1 MLDRSSMGY
10 YMGSMNKLPA
20 EMRAQVLRCLVEGNS
35 IRATVRL
42 TGAAKATV
50 TKLLID
56 AGHAC
61 SEFQDYTLRNLT
73 TQRCQVDEIWS
84 FVHCKE
90 RNLPRA
96 TAAPKTAG
104 DVWTWTAI
112 DADTKLAI
120 SWLVADR
127 TPEACTE
134 FLTDTYER
142 LANRVQLTSDGYG
155 AYIWAMR
162 EVFGEKVD
170 YAQLVKTYGA
180 PPEAPQYA
188 RYSPPVVTGFRK
200 TVRTG
205 NPDARHISTSYVERQ
220 NLTMRMQMR
229 RFTRL
234 TNAFS
239 KKVENHALAVS
250 LHFFNYNFCR
260 QHQTLKM
267 TPAMAA
273 GITNRIWNVSDIVK
287 LIEENEEHTLVA
299 KRRAQFAWA
308 S

>member
-1 MLDRSSMGY
+1 
-10 YMGSMNKLPA
+10 MNRLTPA
-20 EMRAQVLRCLVEGNS
+20 MRAQVLRCLVEGNS

-42 TGAAKATV
+42 TGTAKATV

-56 AGHAC
+56 AGAAC
-61 SEFQDYTLRNLT
+61 SEFQNYTLRNV
-73 TQRCQVDEIWS
+73 QSKRVQVDEIWS
-84 FVHCKE
+84 FVYAKQ
-90 RNLPRA
+90 RNVGRA
-96 TAAPKTAG
+96 IAAPEGAG

-112 DADTKLAI
+112 DADSKLAI

-127 TPEACTE
+127 SPQACRE

-170 YAQLVKTYGA
+170 YAALVKTFGA
-180 PPEAPQYA
+180 PLEAPAHA
-188 RYSPPVVTGFRK
+188 RYSPAIVTGVK
-200 TVRTG
+200 KMVRSG
-205 NPDARHISTSYVERQ
+205 NPDDRHISTSFAERQ

-250 LHFFNYNFCR
+250 LHFCNYNVCGK
-260 QHQTLKM
+260 HQTLKM
-267 TPAMAA
+267 TPAMTA
-273 GITNRIWNVSDIVK
+273 GITDRIWSVTDIVR

-299 KRRAQFAWA
+299 KRQRRIA
-308 S
+308 

>member
-1 MLDRSSMGY
+1 MESSQQEIPIMNRLD
-10 YMGSMNKLPA
+10 PA
-20 EMRAQVLRCLVEGNS
+20 VRAQVLRCLVEGNS

-56 AGHAC
+56 AGRAC
-61 SEFQDYTLRNLT
+61 SEFQDYTLRNIKSE
-73 TQRCQVDEIWS
+73 RVQVDEIWS
-84 FVHCKE
+84 FVYAKQ
-90 RNLPRA
+90 RNVGRA
-96 TAAPKTAG
+96 TAAPETAG

-112 DADTKLAI
+112 DADSKLAI

-127 TPEACTE
+127 SPKACEE
-134 FLTDTYER
+134 FLIDTYER

-155 AYIWAMR
+155 AYLWAMR
-162 EVFGEKVD
+162 DVFGDKVD
-170 YAQLVKTYGA
+170 FAQLVKTFGA
-180 PPEAPQYA
+180 PHETRAHA
-188 RYSPPVVTGFRK
+188 RYSPAIVTGIK
-200 TVRTG
+200 KMPRTG
-205 NPDARHISTSYVERQ
+205 NPDERHISTSFVERQ

-260 QHQTLKM
+260 KHQTLKM

-273 GITNRIWNVSDIVK
+273 GITDRIWSVADIVK
-287 LIEENEEHTLVA
+287 LIEENEEHTLIA
-299 KRRAQFAWA
+299 KRQAQFAWA

>member
-1 MLDRSSMGY
+1 
-10 YMGSMNKLPA
+10 MNRLTPPQ
-20 EMRAQVLRCLVEGNS
+20 RAQVLRCLVEGNS
-35 IRATVRL
+35 IRATCRL

-50 TKLLID
+50 TKLLVD
-56 AGHAC
+56 AGGAC
-61 SEFQDYTLRNLT
+61 SQFQDYTLRDLST
-73 TQRCQVDEIWS
+73 RRCQVDEIWS

-96 TAAPKTAG
+96 TAAPENAG
-104 DVWTWTAI
+104 DAWTWVAL

-127 TPEACTE
+127 SPEACRE

-155 AYIWAMR
+155 AYLWAMR
-162 EVFGEKVD
+162 DVFGEKVD
-170 YAQLVKTYGA
+170 YAALVKTFGA
-180 PPEAPQYA
+180 PLEAPAHA
-188 RYSPPVVTGFRK
+188 RYSPAIVTGVKK

-205 NPDARHISTSYVERQ
+205 NPDDKHISTSFVERQ

-260 QHQTLKM
+260 KHQTLKM

-273 GITNRIWNVSDIVK
+273 GVTNRIWNVTDIVA
-287 LIEENEEHTLVA
+287 LIEENEAHELVA
-299 KRRAQFAWA
+299 KRQALFAWA